1 MVAAGHRAV
10 MFYLVQRGDC
20 DRFRIAGDID
30 PAYAAGLKEA
40 RARGV
45 EMLCYMCD
53 LSAEAIDLSDPLPI
67 ELEG

>member
-20 DRFRIAGDID
+20 DRFRVAGDID

-45 EMLCYMCD
+45 EVLCYDCN
-53 LSAEAIDLSDPLPI
+53 LSAEAIVLAAPLPTD
-67 ELEG
+67 LEG